1 MDVPQKIATPHPPR
15 SGVLARMAGGT
26 GWIIGW
32 RIASRVLGLCSTL
45 ILARILVPADFGL
58 VTLAYGLV
66 TAVDAMAM
74 PDAEDAVVRAVAPS
88 PMMYHTAY
96 TMSLLRGLATAII
109 ITLVAEPV
117 GRFFGEPRLAHVLWA
132 LALGAVLEG
141 ACSAGLIDFRRDL
154 AFGKEFVLQLL
165 PRLLSIAVTVTAA
178 LIWRS
183 YWALVIGIL
192 AGKVARL
199 AWSFALH
206 PYRPRLGLVAW
217 RDLIGFSS
225 WGWAIGMVGLVRSR
239 IDSFVLGRV
248 IDPTAVGLFSVGEE
262 VATLPTTELVAPLC
276 RAAFSGFVAA
286 RDAGES
292 MTDTY
297 LRAVSL
303 AFLVTL
309 PAGVGISLIADP
321 LVRVSVGLQWLDA
334 IPVIQVLG
342 PVGALAV
349 FGYVASVLLSV
360 HALMARQFT
369 VMLGAL
375 SLRVALLVP
384 LVEWN
389 GVLGAAVA
397 AAVGFSA
404 EQILLSA
411 LAYLRHGLSVREIL
425 RRIWRI
431 IGASIAMTGAL
442 RAMGLGWGAAESDP
456 LGAIVLATAVGG
468 SVYGASLL
476 ALWLICGR
484 PNGAEADF
492 LTLLRRSWV
501 RVTVSR

>member
-1 MDVPQKIATPHPPR
+1 MDIPQEIAAPPPPR
-15 SGVLARMAGGT
+15 AGVLARIAGGT

-32 RIASRVLGLCSTL
+32 RMASRVLGLGSTL
-45 ILARILVPADFGL
+45 ILARILLPADFGL

-74 PDAEDAVVRAVAPS
+74 PDAEDAVVRAEAPS

-96 TMSLLRGLATAII
+96 TMSLVRGFATAIV
-109 ITLVAEPV
+109 ITLVAEPI
-117 GRFFGEPRLAHVLWA
+117 GRFFGEPRLAPVLWA

-141 ACSAGLIDFRRDL
+141 ACSVGLIDFRRDL

-165 PRLLSIAVTVTAA
+165 PRLLSIAVTLTAA
-178 LIWRS
+178 LVWRS
-183 YWALVIGIL
+183 YWALVMGIL

-199 AWSFALH
+199 ALSFAMH

-217 RDLIGFSS
+217 RDLIGFAS
-225 WGWAIGMVGLVRSR
+225 WGWAIGMAVLVRSR

-248 IDPTAVGLFSVGEE
+248 MDPAAVGLFSIGEE

-297 LRAVSL
+297 LRAVSF
-303 AFLVTL
+303 AFLLTL
-309 PAGVGISLIADP
+309 PAGLGISLIADP
-321 LVRVSVGLQWLDA
+321 LVRVSVGAQWLDA

-342 PVGALAV
+342 PVGTLAV
-349 FGYVASVLLSV
+349 FGYVASVLFSV

-369 VMLGAL
+369 VILGAL
-375 SLRVALLVP
+375 VLRVALLVP
-384 LVEWN
+384 LVERN

-404 EQILLSA
+404 EQILMSA
-411 LAYLRHGLSVREIL
+411 LAYRRYGLSLGKIL
-425 RRIWRI
+425 GRIWRV
-431 IGASIAMTGAL
+431 IGASIAMTAAL
-442 RAMGLGWGAAESDP
+442 VATELGWGAAESDP
-456 LGAIVLATAVGG
+456 LGAIVLAAAVGAA
-468 SVYGASLL
+468 VYGASLF
-476 ALWLICGR
+476 ALWLTCGR
-484 PNGAEADF
+484 PEGAEADF
-492 LTLLRRSWV
+492 LTLLRQSWAC
-501 RVTVSR
+501 VTMPR